1 MELFIQLGVLAFL
14 VEAIVET
21 IKMIYEEGKIQKP
34 VIISLTIG
42 VLISLTVGI
51 DIFKVLEIPV
61 KIPYVGEVLAGV
73 LMSRGGNFIHELFNK
88 LEK

>member
-1 MELFIQLGVLAFL
+1 MELFILLGVLAFL

-21 IKMIYEEGKIQKP
+21 IKMIYQEGKVQTP
-34 VIISLTIG
+34 VIISLIIG

-51 DIFKVLEIPV
+51 DIFKVLEVPV
-61 KIPYVGEVLAGV
+61 KIPYIGEVLAGV
-73 LMSRGGNFIHELFNK
+73 LMSRGGNFIHELFIK

>member
-21 IKMIYEEGKIQKP
+21 IKMIYQEGKVQMP
-34 VIISLTIG
+34 VIISLIIG

-61 KIPYVGEVLAGV
+61 KIPYIGEILAGV

>member
-21 IKMIYEEGKIQKP
+21 IKMIYQEGKVQMP
-34 VIISLTIG
+34 VIISLIIG

-61 KIPYVGEVLAGV
+61 KIPYIGEVLAGV

>member
-1 MELFIQLGVLAFL
+1 MELSIQLGILAFL

-21 IKMIYEEGKIQKP
+21 VKMIYEEGKVQIP
-34 VIISLTIG
+34 VITSLIIG
-42 VLISLTVGI
+42 ILISLTVGI

-61 KIPYVGEVLAGV
+61 KIPYIGEVLAGV
-73 LMSRGGNFIHELFNK
+73 LMSRGGNFIHEVFNK